1 MKSVMSKVVV
11 GLSFAAL
18 CAFGASAADT
28 GPKLAKELVPA
39 RGNQKI
45 IVTSPAFA
53 GGDSIPDRYTQN
65 GDNMSPSIEWAKG
78 PQGTRSYV
86 LLAEDAGVAN
96 PDPIVHWVVYDI
108 NPAVTRLAQALPTDA
123 KLDIANQGKNVAGRM
138 GYVGPKP
145 PAGQAHPYHFEV
157 FALNTRLNL
166 DPEKADRAA
175 VVAAMKGKVLASGD
189 LIGVYTGK

>member
-1 MKSVMSKVVV
+1 MKSVMSKVVA

-96 PDPIVHWVVYDI
+96 PDSIVHWVVYDI

-123 KLDIANQGKNVAGRM
+123 KLDIANQGKNVAGKM

-166 DPEKADRAA
+166 DRRRPTALR
-175 VVAAMKGKVLASGD
+175 LSPR
-189 LIGVYTGK
+189 